1 MRTTLGPVVI
11 GCLLSVLLF
20 GFTVMQLISYMQYS
34 FEDPLYI
41 KTIVS
46 TSISQASGG
55 ETMHTAVVIHYLYRI
70 TVTNFSNPL
79 AILQNEADF
88 CMLILLPAVLN
99 STALYAYRISFL
111 SRRWVFTILAWIG
124 SVARVIT
131 AVIIGVYGIQEGTL
145 DRFLDKY
152 KYLTIVNLG
161 ISLAMEIFVTSCL
174 CVFIKADISLFVR

>member
-1 MRTTLGPVVI
+1 MR
-11 GCLLSVLLF
+11 SK
-20 GFTVMQLISYMQYS
+20 S
-34 FEDPLYI
+34 
-41 KTIVS
+41 
-46 TSISQASGG
+46 
-55 ETMHTAVVIHYLYRI
+55 H
-70 TVTNFSNPL
+70 
-79 AILQNEADF
+79 DF
-88 CMLILLPAVLN
+88 CIPIFQ
-99 STALYAYRISFL
+99 ALYAYRISFL